1 MGGSNRKYSI
11 IGALRAVAQ
20 SISYEV
26 SLALLVIHCFLF
38 FNYSLMGIKL
48 SVLRTFLYL
57 TITMLLLTALA
68 ETNRAPF
75 DFSEGES
82 ELVRGFNT
90 EFRSVSFLLI
100 FLAEYMSI
108 LFMATLVA
116 LLYDM
121 TTYFDLFA
129 FQLFW
134 AFLFVWR
141 RGTLPRIRY
150 DQLIYLAWKNFLP
163 AVLASAG

>member
-1 MGGSNRKYSI
+1 MLVGGFDL
-11 IGALRAVAQ
+11 GLF
-20 SISYEV
+20 
-26 SLALLVIHCFLF
+26 SLYQRDCWFIF
-38 FNYSLMGIKL
+38 
-48 SVLRTFLYL
+48 L
-57 TITMLLLTALA
+57 TIPLFLIWFASCLA

-82 ELVRGFNT
+82 ELVSGFNT
-90 EFRSVSFLLI
+90 EFRSMSFLLI

-121 TTYFDLFA
+121 TTYIDLFA
-129 FQLFW
+129 FLLFW

-163 AVLASAG
+163 AVLASA